1 MRKLN
6 LIVLL
11 SISCVSFIGCQPQN
25 RTLNMGNFAQKF
37 DQAEQAILQQPSK
50 LTQADLESVLG
61 PSRQL
66 DRTDPQVSDLP
77 PGALPLELNWVRW
90 SYHNETFLAGMSEG
104 KVVQSNR
111 IRR

>member
-1 MRKLN
+1 
-6 LIVLL
+6 
-11 SISCVSFIGCQPQN
+11 
-25 RTLNMGNFAQKF
+25 MGNFSQKF
-37 DQAEQAILQQPSK
+37 DQAEKAILQQPSK

-61 PSRQL
+61 PSRKL
-66 DRTDPQVSDLP
+66 DRTEPQVSDLP